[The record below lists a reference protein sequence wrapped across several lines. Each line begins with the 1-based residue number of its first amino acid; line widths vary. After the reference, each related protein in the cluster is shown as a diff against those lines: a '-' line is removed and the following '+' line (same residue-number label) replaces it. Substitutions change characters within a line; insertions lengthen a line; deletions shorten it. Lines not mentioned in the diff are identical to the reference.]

1 MWIQRLVHS
10 GASGSITDSQN
21 TNSKKKKKATQIRI
35 LGLDA
40 MEKLQ
45 KRKSGFKGR
54 ETRER
59 KQRDENGDIEY
70 IIKPHDDTSMDDS
83 FKHFL

>member
-1 MWIQRLVHS
+1 MVHS

-40 MEKLQ
+40 MEK
-45 KRKSGFKGR
+45 RKSGFKGR
-54 ETRER
+54 EI
-59 KQRDENGDIEY
+59 KNKEY
-70 IIKPHDDTSMDDS
+70 ED
-83 FKHFL
+83 

>member
-1 MWIQRLVHS
+1 MSRSRLKRVGSRLIWIQRLVHS

-54 ETRER
+54 EI
-59 KQRDENGDIEY
+59 KNKEY
-70 IIKPHDDTSMDDS
+70 ED
-83 FKHFL
+83 